1 VTRDKVATLARFGAD
16 QSVALTLLA
25 DEKAEIIGAF
35 GLINERFPR
44 RSPWYGI
51 AHPAIF
57 VIDPKGV
64 VTHRFTSTS
73 YRDRIDVDTVLRIL
87 RSRADG

>member
-1 VTRDKVATLARFGAD
+1 MTRDKVATLARFGAD
-16 QSVALTLLA
+16 RNIAFPLLA

-35 GLINERFPR
+35 GLIDERFPR

-64 VTHRFTSTS
+64 VTRRFTSTN
-73 YRDRIDVDTVLRIL
+73 YRDRVDVDTVLRML